1 MVWWRETVRII
12 AGTAKGIR
20 LKTPKGMKTRPTA
33 DRVKVSVFGILA
45 ARPTDAA
52 VLDLFAGTG
61 ALGLEA
67 LSRGA
72 VSAILVDKG
81 AESLKIIAENAALTN
96 SVQLLTICREDVFQ
110 AIRRLRNAG
119 ARFDLI
125 FCDPPYNF
133 GLATKTLQALDEGDL
148 LNENGVLVLEHSQH
162 EKLPDELKRIVA
174 YRSEFYGE
182 TVVSFFTRREGV

>member
-1 MVWWRETVRII
+1 MRII

-72 VSAILVDKG
+72 VSAILVDKS
-81 AESLKIIAENAALTN
+81 AESLKIIAENATLTN
-96 SVQLLTICREDVFQ
+96 SVQLVTICREDVFQ
-110 AIRRLRNAG
+110 ALRRLKNAG

-133 GLATKTLQALDEGDL
+133 GLAPKTLQALDEGDL